1 MVSRPGAGGIGGGGV
16 ERLSFLTARSKHPG
30 AIETHGHLLHFNNG
44 FPSSPPPFSPPPPP
58 RYHHPELRTWNTG
71 ERATLP
77 AHSRFTVSFM
87 ERNGGRS
94 NQGLTIS
101 SMDECIIRPNLPLPL
116 PNAATCRRGRRFTLP
131 GKIVWREKGRWM
143 HLKKGER
150 NTLKFSGNF
159 GLYLE
164 LYIWGN
170 GYKGGEVKMGWIS
183 ERDTE
188 SLKFWSLEKYI
199 KGEGSWWKRY
209 EYDKRGN
216 FDFWLEEIS
225 YSINGRIGIDSF
237 TRFKLLYYIYR
248 VSKSVYLSFFRKTRL
263 KTIVNDVWNKV
274 KNSRN
279 GITLCNLTFN
289 QRYNRRSCDKFVG
302 LQSNLVTTSIWN
314 ISRA

>member
-1 MVSRPGAGGIGGGGV
+1 MKKIIDQKPNKNKKNKKKKRKASSSIARGSREREKIHSVLEGGKHQTEVIARRTRGAARRPIPPAVCFRAPTASGIIANSRNSLPSVEGWFRGLARGQEEGV

-131 GKIVWREKGRWM
+131 GKIV
-143 HLKKGER
+143 
-150 NTLKFSGNF
+150 
-159 GLYLE
+159 
-164 LYIWGN
+164 
-170 GYKGGEVKMGWIS
+170 
-183 ERDTE
+183 
-188 SLKFWSLEKYI
+188 
-199 KGEGSWWKRY
+199 
-209 EYDKRGN
+209 
-216 FDFWLEEIS
+216 
-225 YSINGRIGIDSF
+225 
-237 TRFKLLYYIYR
+237 
-248 VSKSVYLSFFRKTRL
+248 
-263 KTIVNDVWNKV
+263 
-274 KNSRN
+274 
-279 GITLCNLTFN
+279 
-289 QRYNRRSCDKFVG
+289 
-302 LQSNLVTTSIWN
+302 
-314 ISRA
+314 